1 MVATRLDIQHRHETL
16 FFCPGEYKRPDI
28 HIDIYEI
35 RDVATK
41 RKVWEIFRKYHY
53 LNTDL
58 NPTARQF
65 VGVIN
70 GEIVCH
76 TGVIPAP
83 MQKNTRR
90 LHRSVV
96 LPDYQG
102 IGIGMNFKNAVC
114 DYIRHSGFDG
124 IIWSVTTTPAQFHAQ
139 IKSPKWKLV
148 RYGKASRHV
157 SSKFLRTDMRQRIVR
172 NSSANRITY
181 SFVYVGAEGKE
192 RLTQTP

>member
-16 FFCPGEYKRPDI
+16 FFCPGEYKRPPI
-28 HIDIYEI
+28 NIDIYEI

-58 NPTARQF
+58 NPACRQF

-83 MQKNTRR
+83 MQKNARR

-114 DYIRHSGFDG
+114 DYIRHSGYDG
-124 IIWSVTTTPAQFHAQ
+124 IIWSVTTTPAQYHAQ
-139 IKSPKWKLV
+139 VKSPKWKLV
-148 RYGKASRHV
+148 RYGRASRHF
-157 SSKFLRTDMRQRIVR
+157 SKGTDTATR
-172 NSSANRITY
+172 NRLWKNASTNRVTY
-181 SFVYVGAEGKE
+181 SFVYIGDEGKE
-192 RLTQTP
+192 RLTLNP